1 MEVTLLETIKGIF
14 SPKRIQITLYMAM
27 VLWIAVITQVVV
39 NHLFLRDFQITE
51 AFIKTDMEEME
62 SSLEIIAESQS
73 EFLSEANKKEIIL
86 KIANAIDLNVDRDI
100 TVIKDGSYSE
110 YSFLKEAKSARSE
123 IKVISLEEETKGIA
137 QIRHYIIIRINVFKS
152 IQSIDNLKSDINKAL
167 IDIGVTN
174 KQVTMEFEGAYNG
187 LISRDD
193 KKSIAKNL
201 VKELHGEV
209 ILEYE
214 ENELFTVYAYTGL
227 INDYIMSL
235 DSKVNIQIAMTY
247 DEELNKTMISLATP
261 ILSHDY

>member
-1 MEVTLLETIKGIF
+1 
-14 SPKRIQITLYMAM
+14 M

-39 NHLFLRDFQITE
+39 NHLFLKDFQITE

-73 EFLSEANKKEIIL
+73 EFLSETGKKEIIL

-100 TVIKDGSYSE
+100 TVIKEGSYSE
-110 YSFLKEAKSARSE
+110 YSFTKQAKSASSE
-123 IKVISLEEETKGIA
+123 IKVISLEEEKKDTA
-137 QIRHYIIIRINVFKS
+137 QMSHYIIIRINVLKS
-152 IQSIDNLKSDINKAL
+152 IQSIDNLKNDIDKAL
-167 IDIGVTN
+167 TDLGISNRQI
-174 KQVTMEFEGAYNG
+174 TMEFYGAYNG
-187 LISRDD
+187 LISKDE

-201 VKELHGEV
+201 VKELHGEI

-261 ILSHDY
+261 ILSQGY